1 VSSDMSESR
10 VTVVVPSLNQG
21 RFLDE
26 ALASIFSQSI
36 PMEVMVLDG
45 GSTDN
50 SISVIE
56 KWGPRV
62 THWRSGPDAGQ
73 AAAINEGVALGKA
86 PFVCWL
92 NADDLFL
99 PGGLRTLLAALESS
113 SEAAAYGRCWTVS
126 EKGTRLIPYLTLP
139 FHPVL
144 FSSYCFVAQPAT
156 LIRRSAWERVG
167 GLDEGLHMA
176 MDYDLWWRLY
186 RSFGRPAY
194 VRKFVAATRM
204 HGATKT
210 ALYRRLHYAESMQV
224 VRRHTGRLPLK
235 WRVSWPF
242 MVSLRAAFR
251 RRKLSS

>member
-1 VSSDMSESR
+1 MSSDMTESR

-56 KWGPRV
+56 KWGPRL
-62 THWRSGPDAGQ
+62 TRWRSGPDAGQ
-73 AAAINEGVALGKA
+73 AAAINEGVAWGKA

-99 PGGLRTLLAALESS
+99 PRGLIALMAGLETSN
-113 SEAAAYGRCWTVS
+113 EAAAAYGRCWTVS

-167 GLDEGLHMA
+167 GLDERLQMA

-186 RSFGRPAY
+186 RSLGSLVY
-194 VRKFVAATRM
+194 VRTFVAATRM
-204 HGATKT
+204 HGGTKT
-210 ALYRRLHYAESMQV
+210 ARYRRLHYIESMQV

-242 MVSLRAAFR
+242 MVTLREALR
-251 RRKLSS
+251 GRKT